1 MHLFCLIEITAEI
14 RRQYHRIIF
23 KHNISKKHTRYFNIT
38 MCLSNAS
45 NRPAFQSGPRVSC
58 WILYPFQQCSKQC
71 EPKCHVLE
79 GHIYHNHI
87 TFYTQRQ
94 FPSVVKEQQTQLRVC
109 LEKWKIASL
118 SSQYTQMASLV
129 SRMFELSVDKTRA
142 NKCIHKRQKSLK
154 LFLNMETKLRRETA
168 FIVSQKQNFK
178 IVNAN

>member
-1 MHLFCLIEITAEI
+1 MTFLGSHLIVKRIWVNVGFLKIYQHMHLFCLIESTVEI

-71 EPKCHVLE
+71 EQKCHVLE

-118 SSQYTQMASLV
+118 SSQS
-129 SRMFELSVDKTRA
+129 SVHADG
-142 NKCIHKRQKSLK
+142 QFGLQD
-154 LFLNMETKLRRETA
+154 
-168 FIVSQKQNFK
+168 V
-178 IVNAN
+178 